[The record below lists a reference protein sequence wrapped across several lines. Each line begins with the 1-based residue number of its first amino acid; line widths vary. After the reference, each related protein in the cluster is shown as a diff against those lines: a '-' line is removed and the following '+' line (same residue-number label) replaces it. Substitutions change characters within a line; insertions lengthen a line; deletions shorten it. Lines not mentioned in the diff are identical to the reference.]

1 MERGIKLLN
10 ILRIFVNV
18 TLYPQYNNN
27 KTINFFKKE
36 KKKENHC
43 STE

>member
-1 MERGIKLLN
+1 
-10 ILRIFVNV
+10 
-18 TLYPQYNNN
+18 LYPQYNNN

-43 STE
+43 STEWSGMI